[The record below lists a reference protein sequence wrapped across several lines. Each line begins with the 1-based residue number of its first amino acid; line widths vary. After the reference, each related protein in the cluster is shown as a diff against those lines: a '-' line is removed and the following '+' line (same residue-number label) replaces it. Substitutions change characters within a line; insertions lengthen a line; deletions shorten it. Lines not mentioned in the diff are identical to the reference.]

1 MTSLYLFIYL
11 FFTNF
16 THFHSFPYFH
26 NLLSKSTSKLMVIFA
41 FKKKT
46 NGNLCIWMLFFQF
59 LSCFSKVSFFFA
71 LLLIHHICPYSSF
84 SLSLWKLEAYG
95 LGFTSELMELIIL
108 CVYLIFYSFLLNSSQ
123 FGSVLPSRGLR

>member
-26 NLLSKSTSKLMVIFA
+26 NLLSKSTSKLKVIFA
-41 FKKKT
+41 LKKKT
-46 NGNLCIWMLFFQF
+46 NGNLCIWILFFQF

-71 LLLIHHICPYSSF
+71 LLLIHHICPYSSL
-84 SLSLWKLEAYG
+84 SLSLSLETGSIWTRFYFRVDGAYYIVC
-95 LGFTSELMELIIL
+95 LLDFL
-108 CVYLIFYSFLLNSSQ
+108 LIF
-123 FGSVLPSRGLR
+123 VK